1 MVAVTLTW
9 IALGH
14 SGPVEDVTGIIRL
27 RPFEEYGPIVW
38 CVTHPCEGAWQ
49 AWLFLIVSGL
59 GNVMVFVPLGAAMC
73 AVLWKASQHRRHTI
87 LVATLVGLVLSTLYE
102 IAQLRIPGRVTA
114 TDDVLLNA
122 AGALLGAWIAALW
135 LSRREA
141 ARRAGNA

>member
-73 AVLWKASQHRRHTI
+73 AVLGRHRSTDGTPFLWRPW
-87 LVATLVGLVLSTLYE
+87 LGLF
-102 IAQLRIPGRVTA
+102 
-114 TDDVLLNA
+114 
-122 AGALLGAWIAALW
+122 
-135 LSRREA
+135 
-141 ARRAGNA
+141 